1 MNSLLTAILA
11 IAGLIIIIAA
21 CAFLGWNYLDYIINA
36 WNWVTEAYNALIE
49 TVPGWA
55 FVIVGATLVLAFL
68 GILVRLL

>member
-1 MNSLLTAILA
+1 MLTAILA

-21 CAFLGWNYLDYIINA
+21 VAFLSWNCLDYIITA
-36 WNWVTEAYNALIE
+36 WNWVTEAYNALID

-55 FVIVGATLVLAFL
+55 FIIFGAALVLAFL